1 MSQLL
6 GGRYQLIRVLGSN
19 TLGQTYLATDTQLP
33 SQPERVVRELQLP
46 NDRSRSQQFVI
57 SLLKKK
63 AESLSRLS
71 SHDRIPKILSFF
83 EENASFYLVEEFV
96 EGRSLEEEILPGR
109 PLPEEQVILLL
120 REILEILVIVHGW
133 GLVHRSVKPSSLI
146 RRQLDGRLVL
156 TGFGVF
162 KEIGSQGVRSPEH
175 APISTNGTAYVSPE
189 QLQRQVQFNTDLYAV
204 GVIGIE
210 ALTGLSSSALSALL
224 NDNRNGTSGWQGAV
238 QASPELVGLLGKMV
252 HPDSKQRYQL
262 ATEVL
267 DDVNRLKPLQTTE
280 TPDTLIQPTLNRG
293 GRSLSHGWVGKSGW
307 MAVGVAAGLLLLAF
321 SRVPQRLAASYF
333 QRQGTQY
340 LRQEQPDQAIA
351 SFTRAL
357 QVYPDATTYINRGMA
372 TLQQGN
378 PQSALAD
385 LTQAIQRNPKLSQA
399 LYERANVRYELG
411 DRQGAIADYTQVI
424 QLDSAFTAAYV
435 NRGNVRADLGDE
447 QGAETD
453 YTQAIQLNPNLAE
466 AYLNRCLSRS
476 NLQNHR
482 EAINDCTQAI
492 NLQPNSVLAYQ
503 NRGLVRRRLG
513 DLVGAIE
520 DFNIAIR
527 LDSDDADPY
536 YNRGLARVE
545 LGDNVGAIADYTEAL
560 EHDPTHVLAYY
571 DRGLTRSEMG
581 DIPGAIADFQQSA
594 TLCLDS
600 GKMGCYEDAQYQL
613 AQLQQQF
620 VTPTDEAEP

>member
-1 MSQLL
+1 MIQ
-6 GGRYQLIRVLGSN
+6 
-19 TLGQTYLATDTQLP
+19 
-33 SQPERVVRELQLP
+33 
-46 NDRSRSQQFVI
+46 
-57 SLLKKK
+57 
-63 AESLSRLS
+63 
-71 SHDRIPKILSFF
+71 
-83 EENASFYLVEEFV
+83 
-96 EGRSLEEEILPGR
+96 
-109 PLPEEQVILLL
+109 LL

-146 RRQLDGRLVL
+146 RRQSDGRLVL

-162 KEIGSQGVRSPEH
+162 KEIGSQTARSPEPSQIF
-175 APISTNGTAYVSPE
+175 ANGVSAYISPD

-210 ALTGLSSSALSALL
+210 ALTGLSNADLSALL
-224 NDNRNGTSGWQGAV
+224 SGNHNGEIARWQIPASV
-238 QASPELVGLLGKMV
+238 SPELVTLLNKMV

-267 DDVNRLKPLQTTE
+267 DDLNRLKPRSDSTE
-280 TPDTLIQPTLNRG
+280 PDTVIPTAKRNQS
-293 GRSLSHGWVGKSGW
+293 RSPLPQWHLSHLG
-307 MAVGVAAGLLLLAF
+307 GVALAATAGMLLLLV
-321 SRVPQRLAASYF
+321 SRLPQRLTAQYF
-333 QRQGTQY
+333 QHQGNQY
-340 LRQEQPDQAIA
+340 LQSQQPDRAIA

-357 QVYPDATTYINRGMA
+357 RVYPDATTYINRGMA
-372 TLQQGN
+372 TLKQGD
-378 PQSALAD
+378 PRSALAD
-385 LTQAIQRNPKLSQA
+385 LTEAIQQNPSSPQA
-399 LYERANVRYELG
+399 LYQRGNVRFELG
-411 DRQGAIADYTQVI
+411 DRQGAIADYTQVLK
-424 QLDSAFTAAYV
+424 LDPNFTAAYV

-453 YTQAIQLNPNLAE
+453 YTEAIQLDPNLAE

-482 EAINDCTQAI
+482 EAITDCTQAI

-513 DLVGAIE
+513 DAVGAIE

-527 LDSDDADPY
+527 LDPEDADPY

-545 LGDNVGAIADYTEAL
+545 LGDNVGAIADYTAAL
-560 EHDPTHVLAYY
+560 THDPTHVLAYY
-571 DRGLTRSEMG
+571 DRGVARTEMG

-594 TLCLDS
+594 ALCLDS

-613 AQLQQQF
+613 TQLQQQF
-620 VTPTDEAEP
+620 ATPMEESLQTP